1 MKKILIVCPDL
12 KRVGGVANHYL
23 GLNDYWSHSIQ
34 YIYYGRRNNLKIH
47 PLFLFPYD
55 LLLFGL
61 RMLFGKY
68 DLIIINPSLRRY
80 QLFRDGLYLMIAKIF
95 RKKVVTFIHGW
106 DDKYIE
112 KLVRKPFFFQKIYGQ
127 SEIIYVLCTEFRQ
140 KLMACGI
147 KVPVLLTTTKVDDK
161 LLKDFS
167 VDSSKK
173 CTGKLLF
180 LARIEKNKGIYFAI
194 EVFKRLKQIYPEAS
208 MSVVGSGKELKAV
221 ETLAQSIKGIKLL
234 GARFGEELAKCYR
247 DSDIYILPTTH
258 GEGMPTSVLEAMA
271 FGLPVITRPVG
282 GLKDF
287 FENGKM
293 GYLIEDFEVDEYID
307 KIVRLTQE
315 EKLYESI
322 SYYNYRYACHR
333 FLASK
338 VARQLEMDFDT
349 YVFLGKSCF

>member
-23 GLNDYWSHSIQ
+23 GLNDYWSHTIE
-34 YIYYGRRNNLKIH
+34 YIYYGRRNSLKIH
-47 PLFLFPYD
+47 PFFLFPYD
-55 LLLFGL
+55 LLLFSF
-61 RMLFGKY
+61 RILFGKY
-68 DLIIINPSLRRY
+68 DLIIVNPSLRKY
-80 QLFRDGLYLMIAKIF
+80 QLFRDGLYLLTAKIF

-106 DDKYIE
+106 DEKYIE
-112 KLVRKPFFFQKIYGQ
+112 KLIRKPFFFQTVYGH

-140 KLMACGI
+140 KLMDCGL

-161 LLKDFS
+161 LLKNFS
-167 VDSSKK
+167 IDPSPK

-180 LARIEKNKGIYFAI
+180 LARIEKNKGIYFTI
-194 EVFKRLKQIYPEAS
+194 EVFKRFKQMYPEAC
-208 MSVVGSGKELKAV
+208 MYVVGSGKELRAV
-221 ETLAQSIKGIKLL
+221 ETLTRSMNGIKLL
-234 GARFGEELAKCYR
+234 GAKFGEELANCYK
-247 DSDIYILPTTH
+247 DSDIYLLPTTH

-287 FENGKM
+287 FEDGKM
-293 GYLIEDFEVDEYID
+293 GYLIEDFDTNEYIE
-307 KIVRLTQE
+307 KIVQLMRN

-322 SYYNYRYACHR
+322 SSYNYNYAQHR

-338 VARQLEMDFDT
+338 VARQLEMDFEK
-349 YVFLGKSCF
+349 YIF